1 MIVHKILLGQG
12 AGKHLPFAMARL
24 AEMQRINPTG
34 IFTQRYVIEGF
45 YITVQQLPAAKH
57 IWIIGLGEA
66 YFEFQT
72 SGLPVEYWPF
82 DQGGITGQAYKVGVV
97 GVSISKG
104 AATAKLLGG
113 LRAEEPGASLTS
125 RIQRSSQVI
134 LLDEPVHYYSA
145 TANTKVTQH
154 YPRMIYDS
162 WAPLHPH
169 TGVHFHS
176 YGTIWE
182 MNNVHT
188 FLGSFSSHFLR
199 DVGYDVT
206 WNDNV
211 NFYPLREAD
220 LLDPAD
226 WARKAGIQLVRDD
239 VYGSRE
245 FAIYID
251 AFDQVSVF
259 PTSQIGPT
267 EASGGM
273 PLQNVDSTYVK
284 SSRVT
289 LPSWCYKKAQTFKS
303 WYETWKAD
311 TSFKATGLYDFPE
324 YDWKVHPDGTK
335 MCTVVYESVL
345 AEYNDAY
352 FSPFSADIGTQGP
365 GTYWPDQTSFDLL
378 NAFTMGVNAKFN
390 GTQTPGDPYY
400 LSAPGLVEV
409 SIDIAL
415 TGLNPEDFTLSLIC
429 TEVRRPTTSQYC
441 TFLAGYCWYD
451 IKATT
456 WTEGDPVYDAQRGD
470 LCVLDLELYGRTS
483 DTKAADLYSLKNLT
497 QNKEIRTFGA
507 TSSYTAGSLFSGAT
521 SIIAYNFET
530 LSFVFKVRNI
540 EEVSDSGYTKQ
551 TVHFGVVVYTL
562 NRYRHTF
569 FPDSMTAGNQA
580 DITDKVDVDIRAAMV
595 AEFGVLDLMPLND
608 LSDWTNAR
616 MQRLRERYSRS
627 LTQAAAEIY
636 GAYAGNTQPYGNPDA
651 GGVMPG
657 AVGYKYWK
665 TGAFD
670 YPAPTAD
677 DYVWYNYV
685 FRHGINRPYSLF
697 DLVNPRPGWWQHSA
711 HILLKCEI
719 NPHTTFFT
727 HPNGTWA
734 LFNQSLLYNKN
745 GIHLVNLGDA
755 GLGTGEWDAANME
768 HCVFDKVHFSV
779 WSEEGTPT
787 TIDTTLREL
796 YNQAITNGRADDS
809 LTDNSQEIA
818 LSDMRVTFTPGTI
831 ADPYDGLVTYAQMQI
846 TWPAGYNSYHREVG
860 YFSGTKGAGGRGYY
874 PGVVGGS
881 LDLSLSGLWK
891 EGPAE
896 GAAMSSPEVQHTPI
910 TFSTCVMITK

>member
-1 MIVHKILLGQG
+1 
-12 AGKHLPFAMARL
+12 MARL

-220 LLDPAD
+220 LLDPTD